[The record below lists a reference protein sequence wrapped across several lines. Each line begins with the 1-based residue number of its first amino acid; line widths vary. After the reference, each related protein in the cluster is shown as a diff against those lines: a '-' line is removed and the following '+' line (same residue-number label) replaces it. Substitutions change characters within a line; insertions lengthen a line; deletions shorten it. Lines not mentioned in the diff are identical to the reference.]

1 MWKAVRENPRA
12 VTYAVLM
19 HVGLLLLL
27 VVSLDWTPDSVK
39 PGTNKPIQ
47 AELVDMSK
55 LRKIEAQ
62 KELEQ
67 QRLEA
72 AKRKQEQQQQDKVE
86 AERKQKA
93 EQDKQRQAELERKQK
108 AEQEKQRKAEAER
121 KQKVEE
127 DKQRKAEAERK
138 QKVEED
144 KQRKAE
150 AERKQKAEE
159 DKQRKAEAERK
170 QKAEQE
176 KQRKAE
182 AERKQKAEE
191 EKKRKAEADAR
202 QREAEQALQAQL
214 AEEESL
220 ARATSALS
228 EYIPY
233 IQEKVQNSWLR
244 PAGSPRGLRCVIRVK
259 LIPGGEV
266 VDARVVKSSG
276 DALFDRSVESAVLKA
291 SPLPLPADPALFKH
305 FREIDFNFSPD

>member
-72 AKRKQEQQQQDKVE
+72 EKRKQEQQQQDKVE
-86 AERKQKA
+86 A
-93 EQDKQRQAELERKQK
+93 ERKQK